1 MLVDWH
7 RLEEDMAKPLSDLGR
22 RERQIMEVLFRRG
35 QATAAEVLADLPDP
49 PSYSSVRSMLRLLE
63 EKGYVAHQWEG
74 PRHVFR
80 PTADPEQAQRSAVR
94 DLLHTFF
101 NNSVES
107 AVAAMLGAAEKPLSE
122 EQVRR
127 LSQLIEQARRK
138 GARK

>member
-1 MLVDWH
+1 MTKD
-7 RLEEDMAKPLSDLGR
+7 LSALGR
-22 RERQIMEVLFRRG
+22 RERQIVEILIRRG
-35 QATAAEVLADLPDP
+35 QATAAEVLEDLPDP
-49 PSYSSVRSMLRLLE
+49 PSYSAVRGMLRLLE
-63 EKGYVAHQWEG
+63 EKGYVAHEWEG

-80 PTADPEQAQRSAVR
+80 PTADPVQAQRSAVR

-127 LSQLIEQARRK
+127 LSLLIEQARRK
-138 GARK
+138 GKGARK